1 MHLEDI
7 EQPDYTALVTRYY
20 HFNALRAVGK
30 TRISWHIL
38 GEATRLT
45 QEMRL
50 FEESSFENL
59 DPVEEHLLRNIFWQ
73 IHTADRSASIL
84 NSRPISL
91 HRLCV
96 GTKPTS
102 SYWRRP
108 SSDAPLLDHSTTPN
122 ALDIESMVSQG
133 FDLCQDLW
141 TKASDIII
149 KFDTLDVW
157 NEGITDGSALVG
169 PQHTIVITDY
179 LDFIGMIDHF
189 RFDVK
194 VPETT
199 NSSDPATMARIQRAF
214 DFQRVHLCIT
224 YYCLKLVLLQR
235 FYDGGVAE
243 HLGVPGRAYGIA
255 LRKID
260 VASDMVRILSEAS
273 FESLQVNGEPCVC
286 SLYLHSS
293 SITDSVAGTN
303 GTTHG
308 SDSSQNCTRD

>member
-1 MHLEDI
+1 
-7 EQPDYTALVTRYY
+7 VTRFY
-20 HFNALRAVGK
+20 HANALRAIGK
-30 TRISWHIL
+30 TRLGWHIL
-38 GEATRLT
+38 GEAIRLT

-50 FEESSFENL
+50 YEESSFENL
-59 DPVEEHLLRNIFWQ
+59 DPVEEHLLKNIFWQ
-73 IHTADRSASIL
+73 IHAVDRSASIL
-84 NSRPISL
+84 ISRPISL

-96 GTKPTS
+96 GAKITT

-108 SSDAPLLDHSTTPN
+108 SSDAPLLDYSTTPN

-157 NEGITDGSALVG
+157 NEGISDGSALVG

-194 VPETT
+194 VPDTANT
-199 NSSDPATMARIQRAF
+199 SDPATMARIQRAF
-214 DFQRVHLCIT
+214 DIQRVNLCVT

-273 FESLQVNGEPCVC
+273 FESLQVNGEPCVGLFHVHP
-286 SLYLHSS
+286 S
-293 SITDSVAGTN
+293 SVADSIAGAN
-303 GTTHG
+303 DSTHG
-308 SDSSQNCTRD
+308 SDSTQHCTRDR